1 MAGKIIESTN
11 LLLLQFHEFS
21 FKKKSIYIVHYA
33 TVYPILYQMFCVSS
47 AATTDS
53 CSVENQHVKP

>member
-11 LLLLQFHEFS
+11 LLLFQFHEFS

-33 TVYPILYQMFCVSS
+33 TVYPICTKCFVFHLLLLQTVLWKIS
-47 AATTDS
+47 T
-53 CSVENQHVKP
+53 